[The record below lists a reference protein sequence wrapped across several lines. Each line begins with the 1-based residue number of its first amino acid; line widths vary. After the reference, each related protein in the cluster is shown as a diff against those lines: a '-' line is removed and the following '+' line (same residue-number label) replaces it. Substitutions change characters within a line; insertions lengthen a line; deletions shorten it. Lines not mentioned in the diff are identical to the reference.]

1 VARQVEVPARSGVG
15 VPRAGLPNPRPVAPD
30 SDAETFVAARLSVD
44 NWRWAGVPFLLRDW
58 FGVLLERAPVLSAV
72 PPRGSVDAMTS
83 DGTPADITPAAP
95 PQRVVVGHDGSAA
108 SRAVLERAVDAGD
121 AGFVFV
127 VHAYARPQRWLGP
140 PQSKYQERLDTARD
154 DAEATARHADEIVVG
169 SRSFSLARALHGSVA
184 HDLIRLAHVPVTVV
198 PRGTAAR
205 PAAEAA

>member
-1 VARQVEVPARSGVG
+1 
-15 VPRAGLPNPRPVAPD
+15 
-30 SDAETFVAARLSVD
+30 
-44 NWRWAGVPFLLRDW
+44 
-58 FGVLLERAPVLSAV
+58 
-72 PPRGSVDAMTS
+72 MTS
-83 DGTPADITPAAP
+83 DGTPADITPATP
-95 PQRVVVGHDGSAA
+95 PRRVVVGYDGSAG
-108 SRAVLERAVDAGD
+108 SRAALERAVDAARD

-140 PQSKYQERLDTARD
+140 PQSKYQERLDPARD
-154 DAEATARHADEIVVG
+154 DAEATIRELREQTGGPLDRVAWVPEIIGGNPAKAIAAVAAARHADEIVVG